1 MTNISNT
8 NKKIMKD
15 VYLDMY
21 QRMAAWKKKYKKEP
35 RIIYI
40 KPGGSGDYVSRE
52 RFRDMQLRFD
62 GYWKRY
68 GRQPNYVC
76 VVKFPCDTPTPLP
89 PLPTPTTDWIL
100 TGLYKQDYQD
110 TSYTCGPSSAQMVF
124 SALGLTFSEKQ
135 IASLAGTNTYGTS
148 HQQLYTAMR
157 KLYPKL
163 DIAEYYLSDIGFNGI
178 IKKLKNNCE
187 IILHI
192 QTYPALSKDADGNRV
207 WTNNYGHYIFL
218 VGINPKTQRVRVAD
232 PTKGVKD
239 FTYTQI
245 TNAINQVRGQ
255 KSVMVFYKP

>member
-1 MTNISNT
+1 MAEYNATWTEYQDAIERVFRYQTTHNNT
-8 NKKIMKD
+8 LPAYVTVKGVNYTKKDYLDAVKRVQAYITKNKKNP
-15 VYLDMY
+15 
-21 QRMAAWKKKYKKEP
+21 P
-35 RIIYI
+35 R
-40 KPGGSGDYVSRE
+40 VW
-52 RFRDMQLRFD
+52 LR
-62 GYWKRY
+62 
-68 GRQPNYVC
+68 NS
-76 VVKFPCDTPTPLP
+76 DTPITPP
-89 PLPTPTTDWIL
+89 QNPTDWTL
-100 TGLYKQDYQD
+100 TGLFKQDYQD

-124 SALGLTFSEKQ
+124 SALGLTFTEKQ
-135 IASLAGTNTYGTS
+135 IASLAGTTTSGTS
-148 HQQLYTAMR
+148 HTQLYTAMR

-192 QTYPALSKDADGNRV
+192 QTYPALSKDADGNKV

-232 PTKGVKD
+232 PTKGVKE

-245 TNAINQVRGQ
+245 TNAINQVKGQ